1 MEVGTDAVIP
11 DGVSVKA
18 DNEASVDAADRLA
31 GLSKKKIEE
40 KKKGR
45 KGGKHLDLK

>member
-18 DNEASVDAADRLA
+18 ENEASGDAADRLA

-40 KKKGR
+40 GSER
-45 KGGKHLDLK
+45 SLSVTDG